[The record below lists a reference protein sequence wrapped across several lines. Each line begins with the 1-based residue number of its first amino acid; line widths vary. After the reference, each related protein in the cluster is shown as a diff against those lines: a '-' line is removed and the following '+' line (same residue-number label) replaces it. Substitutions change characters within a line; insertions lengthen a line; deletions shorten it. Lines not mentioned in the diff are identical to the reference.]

1 MVPKAINFL
10 IKVHYHLDEDLSDRK
25 HTIQDELIHK
35 CMDILKEANDEFTLN
50 RVIDII
56 KHIIYEAE
64 KKGTGNV

>member
-1 MVPKAINFL
+1 MGL
-10 IKVHYHLDEDLSDRK
+10 
-25 HTIQDELIHK
+25 
-35 CMDILKEANDEFTLN
+35 LKEAKDEFTLN